1 MDMDSQGR
9 MRGKDDIDNDGVGK
23 LAVDYVGD
31 LWREDDNM
39 EVWWRHEDVLIC
51 HYLTPHQR

>member
-1 MDMDSQGR
+1 MDVDSQGS

-31 LWREDDNM
+31 L
-39 EVWWRHEDVLIC
+39 
-51 HYLTPHQR
+51 